1 MTYQWYDD
9 TKGYSDRTAFEW
21 VVGKLQL
28 MPLRMGDALA
38 SERVPDQILSYVFT
52 HKMQRKIH
60 PRSTHSNGNR
70 APVLL

>member
-9 TKGYSDRTAFEW
+9 TIVYSDRTAWVW

-28 MPLRMGDALA
+28 MPLRLGDALA
-38 SERVPDQILSYVFT
+38 SERVPDRILSYVFT
-52 HKMQRKIH
+52 HKMQRTI
-60 PRSTHSNGNR
+60 PPSSTHSNRHR

>member
-9 TKGYSDRTAFEW
+9 NTVYLDRTALVW

-28 MPLRMGDALA
+28 MPLRLGDALA
-38 SERVPDQILSYVFT
+38 SERMPDRILSYVFT
-52 HKMQRKIH
+52 HKMQRNI
-60 PRSTHSNGNR
+60 PPSSTHSTSHR

>member
-9 TKGYSDRTAFEW
+9 TTVYSDRTAWVW

-28 MPLRMGDALA
+28 MPLRLGDALA
-38 SERVPDQILSYVFT
+38 SERVPDRILSYVFT
-52 HKMQRKIH
+52 YKMQRTI
-60 PRSTHSNGNR
+60 PPSSTHSNRHR

>member
-9 TKGYSDRTAFEW
+9 TTVYSDRTAWVW

-28 MPLRMGDALA
+28 MPLRLGDALA
-38 SERVPDQILSYVFT
+38 SERMPDLILSYVFT
-52 HKMQRKIH
+52 HKMQRILH
-60 PRSTHSNGNR
+60 PSSTNSNGKR

>member
-9 TKGYSDRTAFEW
+9 TTVYSDRTALVW

-28 MPLRMGDALA
+28 MPLRVGDALA
-38 SERVPDQILSYVFT
+38 SERVPDRILSYVFT
-52 HKMQRKIH
+52 HKMQRTI
-60 PRSTHSNGNR
+60 PPSSTHSNRHR

>member
-9 TKGYSDRTAFEW
+9 TKVYSDRTALVW

-28 MPLRMGDALA
+28 MPLRLGDALA
-38 SERVPDQILSYVFT
+38 SERVPDLILSYVFT
-52 HKMQRKIH
+52 HKMQRIIP

>member
-9 TKGYSDRTAFEW
+9 STVYSDRTAWVW

-28 MPLRMGDALA
+28 MPLRLGEALA
-38 SERVPDQILSYVFT
+38 SERVPDLILSYVFT
-52 HKMQRKIH
+52 HKMQRKI
-60 PRSTHSNGNR
+60 PPSSTNSNSDR

>member
-9 TKGYSDRTAFEW
+9 TTVYSDRTAWVW

-28 MPLRMGDALA
+28 MPLRLGNALA
-38 SERVPDQILSYVFT
+38 SERVPDRILSYVFT
-52 HKMQRKIH
+52 HKMQRTI
-60 PRSTHSNGNR
+60 PPSSTHSNRHR

>member
-9 TKGYSDRTAFEW
+9 STVYSDRTAWVW

-28 MPLRMGDALA
+28 MPLRLGEALA
-38 SERVPDQILSYVFT
+38 SERVPDRILSYVFT
-52 HKMQRKIH
+52 HKMQRTI
-60 PRSTHSNGNR
+60 PPSSTHSNRHR

>member
-9 TKGYSDRTAFEW
+9 TKVYSDRTAFVW

-28 MPLRMGDALA
+28 MPLRMVDALA
-38 SERVPDQILSYVFT
+38 SERVPDLILSYVFT
-52 HKMQRKIH
+52 HKMRRTIP
-60 PRSTHSNGNR
+60 PRSTHSTSHR

>member
-9 TKGYSDRTAFEW
+9 TIVYSDRTAWVW

-28 MPLRMGDALA
+28 MPLRLGEALA
-38 SERVPDQILSYVFT
+38 SERVPDRILSYVFT
-52 HKMQRKIH
+52 HKMQRTI
-60 PRSTHSNGNR
+60 PPSSTTSTSHR

>member
-9 TKGYSDRTAFEW
+9 STVYSDRTAWVW

-28 MPLRMGDALA
+28 MPVRLGNALA
-38 SERVPDQILSYVFT
+38 SERVPDRILSYVFT
-52 HKMQRKIH
+52 HKMQRTI
-60 PRSTHSNGNR
+60 PPSSTHSNRHR

>member
-9 TKGYSDRTAFEW
+9 TTVYSDRTALVW

-28 MPLRMGDALA
+28 MPLRLGDALA
-38 SERVPDQILSYVFT
+38 SERVPDRILSYVFT
-52 HKMQRKIH
+52 HKMLRKIH

>member
-9 TKGYSDRTAFEW
+9 TTVYSDRTALVW

-28 MPLRMGDALA
+28 MPLRLGDALA
-38 SERVPDQILSYVFT
+38 SERMPDRILSYVFT
-52 HKMQRKIH
+52 HKMQRKI
-60 PRSTHSNGNR
+60 PPSSTNSTSHR

>member
-9 TKGYSDRTAFEW
+9 STVYSDRTAWVW

-28 MPLRMGDALA
+28 MPLRLGNALA
-38 SERVPDQILSYVFT
+38 SERVPDRILSYVFT

>member
-9 TKGYSDRTAFEW
+9 STVYSDRTAWVW

-28 MPLRMGDALA
+28 MPLRLGDALA
-38 SERVPDQILSYVFT
+38 SERVPDRILSYVFT
-52 HKMQRKIH
+52 HKMQRTI
-60 PRSTHSNGNR
+60 PPSSTHSNRHR